1 MTLTPHNSGWIEVI
15 CGSMFS
21 GKTEELI
28 RRIRR
33 AEIAK
38 MNTIIFKPQIDDRY
52 SSSHVVSHNQSKLAS
67 KLVKN
72 SQEILDESSKM
83 DVIGIDE
90 AQFFDDLLGLPK
102 EKMREL
108 FNTVEVDDIPLAFK
122 GQEDKLNLARTILDV
137 AKKKNVRLIDSSNFQ
152 NGDNSN
158 LLFFKKTFLYQ
169 SSDNLIVNK
178 KNLGAGLSRNI
189 GIKKSRGKYIAFLDS
204 DDLWLKNK
212 LKTQIQLME
221 K

>member
-1 MTLTPHNSGWIEVI
+1 MTLTPNNSGWIEVI

-90 AQFFDDLLGLPK
+90 AQFFDDDIVKVCQSLANDNKRVVVAGLDTDYLGK
-102 EKMREL
+102 
-108 FNTVEVDDIPLAFK
+108 PLGPVPALMC
-122 GQEDKLNLARTILDV
+122 EADYLDKLTAICMQCGNPASYSQRLTQDSEQVVIGETDMYEARCRNCFEAT
-137 AKKKNVRLIDSSNFQ
+137 KK
-152 NGDNSN
+152 
-158 LLFFKKTFLYQ
+158 
-169 SSDNLIVNK
+169 
-178 KNLGAGLSRNI
+178 
-189 GIKKSRGKYIAFLDS
+189 
-204 DDLWLKNK
+204 
-212 LKTQIQLME
+212 
-221 K
+221 